1 MEHAILVIIPLILS
15 LTVHEYCHAGAAY
28 LLNDQTAARMGRL
41 TLNPIPHIDPI
52 GTLVLPLVGALTGG
66 FLFGWAKPVPVQPYN
81 FTRSI
86 SMRKGMLLVS
96 LAGPASNMAL
106 ALLASLLLFL
116 LIQTGLI
123 DKIGFVQLLYGQ
135 TGDGHTLAA
144 AGIELLKIFI
154 QLNIIL
160 AFFNMIPVPPLDG
173 SKILAGILP
182 YKYGHY
188 MEFLER
194 YGFIILIVL
203 LFSGVLNIVFYPA
216 SLLANLLLTWPLMV

>member
-1 MEHAILVIIPLILS
+1 MEQAILVVIPLILS

-28 LLNDQTAARMGRL
+28 LLNDNTAARMGRL

-52 GTLVLPLVGALTGG
+52 GTLILPIMGALTGG

-96 LAGPASNMAL
+96 LAGPASNLVL
-106 ALLASLLLFL
+106 AFLASLLVFM
-116 LIQTGLI
+116 LIQTGLV
-123 DKIGFVQLLYGQ
+123 DKTGFVKVIFGQ
-135 TGDGHTLAA
+135 AEEGHTLANA
-144 AGIELLKIFI
+144 AIELLKIFI
-154 QLNIIL
+154 HLNVIL

-173 SKILAGILP
+173 SKILSGILP

-188 MEFLER
+188 METLER
-194 YGFIILIVL
+194 YGFLILIAL
-203 LFSGVLNIVFYPA
+203 LMTGALNILFYPA
-216 SLLANLLLTWPLMV
+216 RLLSNFLLTWPLMF